1 MPPRS
6 FAPAPRPRR
15 TRTASSAAPA
25 PKNSSA
31 ADTKRHFA
39 IIGAGMAGIACARTL
54 VKAGHQVTVFE
65 KAEQVGGRTATCDTP
80 HGNFD
85 SGTQYFTVRD
95 DRFAQ
100 ALATVPGVCRP
111 WSANSVRVLD
121 ATGQVEIGRASC
133 RERV

>member
-39 IIGAGMAGIACARTL
+39 IIGVGMAGIACARTL
-54 VKAGHQVTVFE
+54 VKAGHQVTV
-65 KAEQVGGRTATCDTP
+65 
-80 HGNFD
+80 
-85 SGTQYFTVRD
+85 
-95 DRFAQ
+95 
-100 ALATVPGVCRP
+100 L
-111 WSANSVRVLD
+111 
-121 ATGQVEIGRASC
+121 
-133 RERV
+133 